1 MVGERAGRAVGNFGA
16 GKDPVAGG
24 EIGEGEVWE
33 GTGGG
38 GFRQNSGSVR
48 VEETAGHRRGKGGG
62 DDGDFGSEPPA
73 VAGDAGSGLVL
84 GEDVSGLAAGIPTE
98 ISEA

>member
-1 MVGERAGRAVGNFGA
+1 MEKGNAGA

-33 GTGGG
+33 RTGGG

-48 VEETAGHRRGKGGG
+48 LKKIAGDRWGQGGG
-62 DDGDFGSEPPA
+62 DDGDFGAQPPA
-73 VAGDAGSGLVL
+73 VAGDAGSGVVL